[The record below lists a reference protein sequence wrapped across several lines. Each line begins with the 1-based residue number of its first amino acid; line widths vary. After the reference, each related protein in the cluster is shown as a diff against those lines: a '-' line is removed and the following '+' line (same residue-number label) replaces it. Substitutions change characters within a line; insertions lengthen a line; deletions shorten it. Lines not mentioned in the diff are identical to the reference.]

1 MTIEQL
7 KKLRDDLMED
17 AYRNLIKTLVQEDED
32 IMVMLKSFNEVG
44 VKWETIF
51 DAMNKYIENKRK
63 NM

>member
-1 MTIEQL
+1 MTIEKL
-7 KKLRDDLMED
+7 KKLKDKLMED
-17 AYRNLIKTLVQEDED
+17 AYQSLIKTLVQEDDD
-32 IMVMLKSFNEVG
+32 IMAMLKSFNDVG

>member
-1 MTIEQL
+1 
-7 KKLRDDLMED
+7 MED

>member
-7 KKLRDDLMED
+7 QKLRDDLMED

>member
-17 AYRNLIKTLVQEDED
+17 AYQSLIKTLVHKDDD
-32 IMVMLKSFNEVG
+32 IMAMLKSFNDVG

-51 DAMNKYIENKRK
+51 DAMNKFVENKRK